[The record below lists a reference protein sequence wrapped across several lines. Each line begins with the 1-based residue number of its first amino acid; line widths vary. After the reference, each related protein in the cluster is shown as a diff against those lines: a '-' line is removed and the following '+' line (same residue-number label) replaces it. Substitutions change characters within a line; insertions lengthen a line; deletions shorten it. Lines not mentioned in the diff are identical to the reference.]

1 MGRLRLFL
9 ALLIV
14 DWTFGFPGV
23 GVETRTSSNDV
34 MDWVYGIAGLAL
46 IVALALTW
54 HGKRFA
60 GPLAMAVCAVAAL
73 LAVSDLF
80 GLTAGQ
86 PAPAAMVVVDVGGIV
101 VGAAIVWAAGRV
113 SRRTPLTA

>member
-14 DWTFGFPGV
+14 DWTLGTPGV

-34 MDWVYGIAGLAL
+34 MSWVYGVAFLAL
-46 IVALALTW
+46 IATLGLTW
-54 HGKRFA
+54 RGKRFA
-60 GPLAMAVCAVAAL
+60 GPLALAVGAVAAL
-73 LAVSDLF
+73 LAVADLF

-86 PAPAAMVVVDVGGIV
+86 PAPAAMVVVDVGGIAV
-101 VGAAIVWAAGRV
+101 SAAIVWIATRLGRT
-113 SRRTPLTA
+113 TPLTA